1 MVSSYGP
8 SLLAPGIGPTGW
20 ARPNVPPRSPLTLAN
35 DLFTTAARPATA
47 IAAPHRG
54 PLAAPTQDPTSAHLG
69 RLVDLRATQRHTV
82 DDASLTVHTAEGD
95 TITLTSHRETT
106 ALKARLTYAPGDAPA
121 GAPAHGLDLRE
132 FQLDEQVTVSVQGDL
147 SESELADL
155 RKLVSRLGDS
165 LHEAGD
171 DDHEG
176 PQPLPPVDMSG
187 LDSLSDFSLHV
198 EHTEDV
204 TRLHVRRLL
213 PESNGAASGAAAP
226 PVRRAHDD
234 GDGDHDGAR
243 PIDDDHDHNATSAWL
258 LRLLESLRTPTTP
271 QDPPQPPAADP
282 TGPASPAV
290 LGA

>member
-234 GDGDHDGAR
+234 GDGDGDHDGAR
-243 PIDDDHDHNATSAWL
+243 PIDDDHTTAAWL